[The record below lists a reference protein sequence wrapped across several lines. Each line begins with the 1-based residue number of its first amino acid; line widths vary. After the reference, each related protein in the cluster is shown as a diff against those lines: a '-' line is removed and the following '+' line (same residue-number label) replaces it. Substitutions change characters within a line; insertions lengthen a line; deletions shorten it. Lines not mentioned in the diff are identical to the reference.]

1 MKYKLLSVW
10 YKFNIW
16 RCDAAVKFYGRLKVI
31 VDRLAVRKPL
41 ITPTAHNILLKVLGA
56 ICIVDGIAIMIK
68 GYADPAATGVTYICV
83 GIICIIAKYTRQDTQ
98 DRVDALRAES
108 EEPNHVH

>member
-1 MKYKLLSVW
+1 MKHKLLILW

-16 RCDAAVKFYGRLKVI
+16 RCGMEIKLYGWLKS
-31 VDRLAVRKPL
+31 LFCKPL
-41 ITPTAHNILLKVLGA
+41 ITPKAHNILLKVLGT

-68 GYADPAATGVTYICV
+68 GYADPAATGVMYICV
-83 GIICIIAKYTRQDTQ
+83 GTICMIAKYTRQDTQ